1 MRLPMASSAGFAFAK
16 ASPEPPHMKVSVAAL
31 APPTPPDIRAA
42 AQSMRDAIITAQH
55 PEIRYD
61 DVFHIAVKGKREALP
76 VCHVKTDTLANN

>member
-1 MRLPMASSAGFAFAK
+1 MPQPLLVTSLEHSIWAGLNA
-16 ASPEPPHMKVSVAAL
+16 EL
-31 APPTPPDIRAA
+31 EAPRIEKYCKPGSILIS
-42 AQSMRDAIITAQH
+42 QSMRDAIITAQH